1 MVQCSGSQPLVDTGI
16 PKEFFIK
23 RIPGP
28 LSNQLSHNL
37 WGCSPSDFQ
46 VQTNLRATGVMR
58 ETFRQQNTLLQGG
71 DAMTETCMQK
81 QAFSLA
87 GAGFPEERLL
97 ELSLNGW
104 RRIGKGGG

>member
-1 MVQCSGSQPLVDTGI
+1 
-16 PKEFFIK
+16 
-23 RIPGP
+23 
-28 LSNQLSHNL
+28 
-37 WGCSPSDFQ
+37 
-46 VQTNLRATGVMR
+46 MR
-58 ETFRQQNTLLQGG
+58 ETFRQQNILLQGG
-71 DAMTETCMQK
+71 DTMTETCMQK